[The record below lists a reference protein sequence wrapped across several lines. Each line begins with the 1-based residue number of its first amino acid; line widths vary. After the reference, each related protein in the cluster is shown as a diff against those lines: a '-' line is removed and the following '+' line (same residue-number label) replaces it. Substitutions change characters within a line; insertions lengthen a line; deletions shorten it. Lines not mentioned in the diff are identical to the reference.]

1 MLVPGATEPPRMNS
15 NYVNRLLIAKG
26 LRAFGDGFVSLLL
39 PLYLLELGFGPIEV
53 GIIATATLLGS
64 GILTLVVGLHAYRYS
79 HRALLL
85 MATALMAGTG
95 LGFATVSDF
104 WPLLLIAFVGTLN
117 PSSGDV
123 SVFLPLEHAVMSR
136 MVADKNRTAMFA
148 RYSLVGS
155 LLAALGSLAVVLPGG
170 IAMVLGIS
178 AKESIQAMF
187 LLYALLGLLAALA
200 YRGLPRAEKSA
211 AAPTQPD
218 APLGNSK
225 KTVYLLAGLFS
236 LDAFGGG
243 FVVQSMVALWLY
255 QRFGLS
261 LAMAGQIFFWTG
273 LLTALSY
280 LVAVRIA
287 SRIGLVN
294 TMVFTHLPANFCLL
308 LIPFI
313 GDLNWVIVLLFIR
326 SALSQMDVPTR
337 SSYVMSVVTPAERP
351 AAASLTSV
359 PRSLASAVG
368 PFISG
373 YLLGIST
380 FGWPLV
386 VAGALKIVY
395 DVLLL
400 VVFRHVKPHE
410 EAESLKKTID
420 N

>member
-1 MLVPGATEPPRMNS
+1 MKS
-15 NYVNRLLIAKG
+15 SYVNRLLIAKG

-39 PLYLLELGFGPIEV
+39 PIYLLELGFSTLQV
-53 GIIATATLLGS
+53 GIIATATLFGS

-79 HRALLL
+79 HRVLLL
-85 MATALMAGTG
+85 AATALMAGTG

-104 WPLLLIAFVGTLN
+104 WPLLVIAFVGTLN

-136 MVADKNRTAMFA
+136 VVADKNRTAVFA
-148 RYSLVGS
+148 RYSLVGT
-155 LLAALGSLAVVLPGG
+155 LVAALGSLAAVLPGNLVSTFG
-170 IAMVLGIS
+170 WS
-178 AKESIQAMF
+178 AKASIQAMF
-187 LLYALLGLLAALA
+187 LLYALLGLLAAFA
-200 YRGLPRAEKSA
+200 YRGLPDVKDPVENSA
-211 AAPTQPD
+211 AAKPD
-218 APLGNSK
+218 APLGKSK

-261 LAMAGQIFFWTG
+261 LATAGEIFFWTG
-273 LLTALSY
+273 LLTAASY
-280 LVAVRIA
+280 LVAVRLA
-287 SRIGLVN
+287 NRIGLVN
-294 TMVFTHLPANFCLL
+294 TMVFTHLPANLCLM

-313 GDLNWVIVLLFIR
+313 GDLNWVIALLFIR

-368 PFISG
+368 PFLSG
-373 YLLGIST
+373 YLLGISA

-395 DVLLL
+395 DLLL
-400 VVFRHVKPHE
+400 LIMFRKVRPLE
-410 EAESLKKTID
+410 ETEVPKE
-420 N
+420 